1 MNHLARFFLTLCI
14 GIVLLLLIHP
24 PLVQAMEFRSSDQ
37 TVTVGPGET
46 IVGSLFATGQTVQID
61 GVVEGD
67 VYCAGKTILV
77 KGSIG
82 GDVICAGQMV
92 EVDGTVA
99 GSVRVAGQTVVLNGY
114 IGRNVTG
121 LGQTISVGSA
131 STVNGDVISAGQ
143 TITLGGVVRQGL
155 AAAGDTVLVN
165 GTIGGDTNFA
175 VNRLQLG
182 ETAKIS
188 GKLTYES
195 EKDAVIATGASVG
208 TIVKQPMRKNRESWQ
223 NPREKLPKLLGA
235 MRKPWPVS
243 AVGSIIT
250 FFLLSVVFIF
260 LFPGKTER
268 VVDAIA
274 ASPARSVIMGLLAFV
289 ITPIVFVTLV
299 ITIIGIPLAILLIL
313 LFALM
318 VFVSKL
324 FVALW
329 VGRKIQSLFMKK
341 KGENWYLGAAIGVT
355 VSYLVFHLP
364 YVGWLVSFIAVLIG
378 MGGMVS
384 IVFFRAPLKKSGRR

>member
-235 MRKPWPVS
+235 MRKPWPVN
-243 AVGSIIT
+243 ALGSIVT
-250 FFLLSVVFIF
+250 FFLLAVVLVF
-260 LFPGKTER
+260 LFPQRTQR
-268 VVDAIA
+268 VVTIMKMH
-274 ASPARSVIMGLLAFV
+274 PGRSIVMGLLALVVSPV
-289 ITPIVFVTLV
+289 IFVTLL
-299 ITIIGIPLAILLIL
+299 ITIIGIPLAILYIL
-313 LFALM
+313 LFALV

-329 VGRKIQSLFMKK
+329 VGKEIQATFMKK
-341 KGENWYLGAAIGVT
+341 KGENWYLAAAIGVII
-355 VSYLVFHLP
+355 SWLVFYLP
-364 YVGWLVSFIAVLIG
+364 YAGGIISCIALIIGVGGVTS
-378 MGGMVS
+378 S
-384 IVFFRAPLKKSGRR
+384 IFSKETLKKGSRR

>member
-1 MNHLARFFLTLCI
+1 MNHLVRFFLT
-14 GIVLLLLIHP
+14 GISILFFAFF
-24 PLVQAMEFRSSDQ
+24 LVPKQALAMEFRSSDQ

-46 IVGSLFATGQTVQID
+46 IVGSLFATGETVQID

-67 VYCAGKTILV
+67 VFCAGKTILV

-82 GDVICAGQMV
+82 GDVICAGQTI

-99 GSVRVAGQTVVLNGY
+99 GSVRVAGQTVVVNGY

-121 LGQTISVGSA
+121 LGQTITIGSA
-131 STVNGDVISAGQ
+131 SIVNGDLISAGQ
-143 TITLGGVVRQGL
+143 TITFGGVVRQGL

-165 GTIGGDTNFA
+165 GSIGGDTNFA

-188 GKLTYES
+188 GTLTYES
-195 EKDAVIATGASVG
+195 DKDAVIATGASVG
-208 TIVKQPMRKNRESWQ
+208 TIVKQPMRKDGENWQ
-223 NPREKLPKLLGA
+223 NGKGRFPKMLGA

-268 VVDAIA
+268 VVDMIA
-274 ASPARSVIMGLLAFV
+274 TYPARSVIMGLLAFI

-318 VFVSKL
+318 AFVSKL

-329 VGRKIQSLFMKK
+329 VGRKIQSSFMKK
-341 KGENWYLGAAIGVT
+341 KGENWYLAAAIGVT

-364 YVGWLVSFIAVLIG
+364 YVGWLISLIAILIG

-384 IVFFRAPLKKSGRR
+384 IVFSRAPLKKSGRR